1 MLTITEMVNLWL
13 ENDVDGIIALSQC
26 MIAPPDVQADLQQ
39 AHSLGE
45 KQVESYIQERF
56 FNFSTNVF
64 ATVKA
69 NRLKTFETQKKKKT
83 LATTQN
89 SSHKNGLDTLYWHR

>member
-1 MLTITEMVNLWL
+1 MLTITVNLWL

-56 FNFSTNVF
+56 FN
-64 ATVKA
+64 
-69 NRLKTFETQKKKKT
+69 
-83 LATTQN
+83 LALM
-89 SSHKNGLDTLYWHR
+89 SSLP